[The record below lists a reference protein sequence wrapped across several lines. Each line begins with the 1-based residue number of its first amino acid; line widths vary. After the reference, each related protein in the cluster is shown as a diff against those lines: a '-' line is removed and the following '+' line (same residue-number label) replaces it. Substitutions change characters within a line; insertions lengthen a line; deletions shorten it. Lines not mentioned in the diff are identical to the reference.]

1 MPIDRGIKMA
11 RKLFLSVL
19 IATLLSSCG
28 NIEVKESSTPPFSS
42 MDISLSSIESPSS
55 TSPDSSSL
63 SSNARSWKGYT
74 PIEGAYH
81 LNYDAILLKDEE
93 GEPVQMKLDI
103 PYESFSFAHAST
115 SFNKNLA
122 LSALNF
128 VSKAPYKEKISEAYL
143 SFGFEDVTY
152 SPDYEVE
159 ESETTLLY
167 VLGHK
172 NIDGYNLIN
181 FTIAG
186 YEYKKPWKE
195 NFNLGK
201 TGNHQGFNQMAL
213 KALSPLIAYLRE
225 HGGTNSKV
233 FINGYS
239 RSAAIANILCT
250 ILLDNSIVSEANL
263 YAYLFETP
271 KGIEISNTK
280 SYPSIFNII
289 NSADLITYVSPT
301 EYGHKRAGV
310 DIDINNEFAEE
321 ILLSYDKNL
330 IVPSFTPNNNAYQN
344 DQEFIAYLLS
354 LLLEQSDSYKNGSS
368 TFDISSRNAYCDNI
382 QDDASYL
389 IGVIFS
395 LEYDELSELTDSFD
409 DIELSQIANI
419 LEDDGLYNLISPV
432 LLEHGASF
440 EEERLKASLNKLV
453 KALKEK
459 PSLMGKVT
467 DKGFLDNALRT
478 IYFHT
483 LETVLP
489 LLLNLD

>member
-1 MPIDRGIKMA
+1 
-11 RKLFLSVL
+11 
-19 IATLLSSCG
+19 
-28 NIEVKESSTPPFSS
+28 
-42 MDISLSSIESPSS
+42 
-55 TSPDSSSL
+55 
-63 SSNARSWKGYT
+63 
-74 PIEGAYH
+74 
-81 LNYDAILLKDEE
+81 
-93 GEPVQMKLDI
+93 MKLDI

-152 SPDYEVE
+152 SPDYEAE
-159 ESETTLLY
+159 ESETSLLY

-172 NIDGYNLIN
+172 NIDGYNVIN

-225 HGGTNSKV
+225 HGGTDSKV

-330 IVPSFTPNNNAYQN
+330 IVPSFTPSNNAYQN

-409 DIELSQIANI
+409 DLELSQIANI
-419 LEDDGLYNLISPV
+419 FEDDGLYNLISPV
-432 LLEHGASF
+432 LIEHGASF

>member
-1 MPIDRGIKMA
+1 M
-11 RKLFLSVL
+11 
-19 IATLLSSCG
+19 
-28 NIEVKESSTPPFSS
+28 N
-42 MDISLSSIESPSS
+42 
-55 TSPDSSSL
+55 DS
-63 SSNARSWKGYT
+63 KG
-74 PIEGAYH
+74 
-81 LNYDAILLKDEE
+81 
-93 GEPVQMKLDI
+93 V
-103 PYESFSFAHAST
+103 
-115 SFNKNLA
+115 
-122 LSALNF
+122 
-128 VSKAPYKEKISEAYL
+128 
-143 SFGFEDVTY
+143 FGFEDVTY
-152 SPDYEVE
+152 SPDYEAE
-159 ESETTLLY
+159 ESETSLLY

-172 NIDGYNLIN
+172 NIDGYNVIN

-195 NFNLGK
+195 NFDLGK

-354 LLLEQSDSYKNGSS
+354 LLL
-368 TFDISSRNAYCDNI
+368 
-382 QDDASYL
+382 
-389 IGVIFS
+389 
-395 LEYDELSELTDSFD
+395 
-409 DIELSQIANI
+409 
-419 LEDDGLYNLISPV
+419 
-432 LLEHGASF
+432 
-440 EEERLKASLNKLV
+440 
-453 KALKEK
+453 
-459 PSLMGKVT
+459 
-467 DKGFLDNALRT
+467 
-478 IYFHT
+478 
-483 LETVLP
+483 
-489 LLLNLD
+489 